1 MKADLADKDVLEA
14 KRAQH
19 EEEVREKGKLLSE
32 QKAVRISTHL
42 LLPVQGCVLHL
53 FFFFLNIRFPP
64 LLGMHTLLV
73 FTENKNR
80 LNSSSSS
87 FLGF

>member
-32 QKAVRISTHL
+32 QKAVRISSHL
-42 LLPVQGCVLHL
+42 LLSAQGCVLHL
-53 FFFFLNIRFPP
+53 FFF
-64 LLGMHTLLV
+64 
-73 FTENKNR
+73 KY
-80 LNSSSSS
+80 S
-87 FLGF
+87 FSTITGNAYIASVY

>member
-32 QKAVRISTHL
+32 QKAVRISSHL
-42 LLPVQGCVLHL
+42 LFTCSPL
-53 FFFFLNIRFPP
+53 FCYFFYTIPGNARITR
-64 LLGMHTLLV
+64 V
-73 FTENKNR
+73 
-80 LNSSSSS
+80 
-87 FLGF
+87 

>member
-32 QKAVRISTHL
+32 QKAVRISSHL
-42 LLPVQGCVLHL
+42 LL
-53 FFFFLNIRFPP
+53 
-64 LLGMHTLLV
+64 TA
-73 FTENKNR
+73 
-80 LNSSSSS
+80 
-87 FLGF
+87 